1 MTLHDCKV
9 RGKQLAQQA
18 KEDVVIWPVYN
29 GYKFDVKSKRPT
41 KFIQTIAYVP
51 ETIAPI
57 YKKKAKA
64 EAESE
69 DSTTSLE

>member
-1 MTLHDCKV
+1 MTLHDCEV

-29 GYKFDVKSKRPT
+29 GYKYDVKSKRHT

-64 EAESE
+64 ESE
-69 DSTTSLE
+69 DYNTSLE